1 MENERRLR
9 VLCSFVAAG
18 CLLAVTPRLALGQ
31 TAEPAPVATPT
42 AVAAPVPLDEVP
54 VRAREAGSLLR
65 DIEESLQ
72 ALPEIEEIKQR
83 LPELRTQMN
92 ELQLDAVKLLGD
104 SPSRATLDGLQ
115 VSWVEAG
122 RTLEAWQATLTT
134 RIREVEGLLERAREM
149 RRTWEATRDA
159 ARQQAA
165 PAAIV
170 ELATKSLTDIRQ
182 TRKRLEGVRDVLL
195 LLQDQVAE
203 LLARKAAVQREIDR
217 LRLQNVTQLRE
228 RDSLRLWEIQWSAV
242 ASGDVAVQVAESLSR
257 QALALWQYVV
267 ANAAYVVLH
276 ALIFGC
282 LVPLLT
288 MIRQRL
294 PGWVERNPQV
304 LKATPV
310 FELPASS
317 AFLASTVAA
326 LWIYPAPPRVF
337 SQLLALAALLPTVH
351 ILRRLIDNSLLP
363 VVHAFAAFFVFDRL
377 RRLIDISPEAGQV
390 LFILQMAIGIGAI
403 LWLVSTGRMSL
414 TQYSRGAAVGRMLE
428 YAARAL
434 IAVFAFSLVAATLG
448 YMRLAEWLGSGFLTS
463 GYVAIG
469 LYASYRVVQGLIGFA
484 LRSPVVGLVKLTQQP
499 MVERR
504 IYQALHWAAWATWVS
519 ITLSTLDLLVPLSSG
534 LRTALAAEIA
544 VGEIR
549 LSLGDLVAF
558 AVTVWLS
565 FALSRFVRFVLRED
579 VFPRLEVARGVPYAV
594 STLVHYGFLLVG
606 FFLAFAAM
614 GLDLNRFTILAG
626 AFGVGIG
633 FGMQNIINNF
643 VSGIIL
649 LFERPVQVGDTVQLG
664 EIIGEVQRIGIRS
677 SAIRT
682 AQGSE
687 VVVPNASLISEVVTN
702 WTLSDRLRRIDV
714 NVGVAYGTDP
724 ERVLELLRQVATNH
738 ALVLTEPP
746 AVALFLAFGESS
758 LDFELRVWTSRF
770 NEWVRIRSE
779 LNVAVN
785 AALRDANI
793 EIPFPQ
799 RSLHFD
805 LRKAVDVRIVEK

>member
-1 MENERRLR
+1 MENDRRLR
-9 VLCSFVAAG
+9 VACSVVAFF
-18 CLLAVTPRLALGQ
+18 CLLAVTPWPAAGQ
-31 TAEPAPVATPT
+31 AAEPAPAATPT
-42 AVAAPVPLDEVP
+42 TVAAPVPLDEVP
-54 VRAREAGSLLR
+54 VGARESGSLLR
-65 DIEESLQ
+65 DIEASLQ
-72 ALPEIEEIKQR
+72 TLPETEEIKQK
-83 LPELRTQMN
+83 LPELRTQVN
-92 ELQLDAVKLLGD
+92 DLQLEAVKLLGD
-104 SPSRATLDGLQ
+104 SPSPATLDSLQ

-122 RTLEAWQATLTT
+122 RTLEAWQAALTT
-134 RIREVEGLLERAREM
+134 RIREIEALLERTRGM

-170 ELATKSLTDIRQ
+170 ELATNSLTDIDR
-182 TRKRLEGVRDVLL
+182 TRKRLEGIRDVLL

-203 LLARKAAVQREIDR
+203 LLARKAGVHREIER
-217 LRLQNVTQLRE
+217 LRVQIVTHLRE
-228 RDSLRLWEIQWSAV
+228 RDSPRLWEIPWSAV
-242 ASGDVAVQVAESLSR
+242 ASGDVAAQVAESLSR
-257 QALALWQYVV
+257 QAVALRQYVV

-304 LKATPV
+304 LKAAPV
-310 FELPASS
+310 FELPVSS
-317 AFLASTVAA
+317 AFLASTLAA

-337 SQLLALAALLPTVH
+337 SQLLALAALPPTVR

-363 VVHAFAAFFVFDRL
+363 VVYAFAAFFVFDRL
-377 RRLIDISPEAGQV
+377 RRLVDISLEAGQV
-390 LFILQMAIGIGAI
+390 LFFLQMAIGIVAI

-414 TQYSRGAAVGRMLE
+414 THYSRGAAVGRMLE
-428 YAARAL
+428 YAARGL

-463 GYVAIG
+463 GYLAIG
-469 LYASYRVVQGLIGFA
+469 LYASFRVVQGLIAFA
-484 LRSPVVGLVKLTQQP
+484 LRSSVAGRVKLTQQP
-499 MVERR
+499 VVERR
-504 IYQALHWAAWATWVS
+504 INQALRWAAWGTWVS
-519 ITLSTLDLLVPLSSG
+519 TTLATLDLLVPLTSG
-534 LRTALAAEIA
+534 VRIGLAAEIT
-544 VGEIR
+544 VGEIH
-549 LSLGDLVAF
+549 LSLGNLVAF

-565 FALSRFVRFVLRED
+565 FALSRFVRFVLGED
-579 VFPRLEVARGVPYAV
+579 VFPRLEVARGVPYAI

-664 EIIGEVQRIGIRS
+664 EIIGEVRRIGIRS

-682 AQGSE
+682 PQGSE
-687 VVVPNASLISEVVTN
+687 VIVPNASLISEVVTN

-724 ERVLELLRQVATNH
+724 ERVLELLSQVAANH
-738 ALVLTEPP
+738 PLVLTEPP
-746 AVALFLAFGESS
+746 AVALFLGFGQSS
-758 LDFELRVWTSRF
+758 LDFEMRVWTSRF
-770 NEWVRIRSE
+770 DEWVRIRSE

-799 RSLHFD
+799 RNVHLDSL
-805 LRKAVDVRIVEK
+805 KAVDVRIVEK